1 MRAPP
6 PPGKGR
12 PHEDSPHQHHTLKLA
27 HQATLRIEDPS
38 HLEVIC
44 LRGRLWLTV
53 DHDQR
58 DIVLEPNTRWF
69 TTGGGDNRCW
79 CTRCPTLELSVGLA
93 GTQVASTQVATMDG
107 RHRHPNPSLPLLP
120 LAPA

>member
-1 MRAPP
+1 MKTHPI
-6 PPGKGR
+6 
-12 PHEDSPHQHHTLKLA
+12 STTLKLA
-27 HQATLRIEDPS
+27 YQATLRIEDPS

-58 DIVLEPNTRWF
+58 DIVLEPNTRDDRF
-69 TTGGGDNRCW
+69 TTGRRQPLLVHALSDS
-79 CTRCPTLELSVGLA
+79 ELSVGLA

-107 RHRHPNPSLPLLP
+107 RHRHPNPSPLLP